1 MVANC
6 IQVYH
11 IDTMTVQITIT
22 PNDSLTQ
29 AELEELCERAA
40 EKGRTP
46 AEWAAAVLRAALI
59 EEPKAA

>member
-1 MVANC
+1 
-6 IQVYH
+6 
-11 IDTMTVQITIT
+11 MTVQITIT